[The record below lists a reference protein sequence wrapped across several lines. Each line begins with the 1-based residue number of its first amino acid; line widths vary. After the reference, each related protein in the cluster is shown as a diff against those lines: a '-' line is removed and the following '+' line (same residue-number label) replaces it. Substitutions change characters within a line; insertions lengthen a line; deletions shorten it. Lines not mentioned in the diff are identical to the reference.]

1 MEANEIIEGLQD
13 FFKNLS
19 PDEFDEIKEAF
30 SVEIEGDVSIDE
42 YLSAFS
48 GQYFYTG
55 ESDSSCY
62 KSEVMTIDSYADLYL
77 KGKFDE
83 EESEYSGYIP
93 EDSVYYDND
102 IKDYKKA
109 A

>member
-1 MEANEIIEGLQD
+1 MEANEIIEGLED

-30 SVEIEGDVSIDE
+30 SVEIEGDVSIGE

-48 GQYFYTG
+48 DQYFYTG
-55 ESDSSCY
+55 DSDSSCY
-62 KSEVMTIDSYADLYL
+62 KTEVIAIDSVADLYL
-77 KGKFDE
+77 HGKFDV
-83 EESEYSGYIP
+83 SQSQYSAKLP
-93 EDSVYYDND
+93 SDSKYSVND
-102 IKDYKKA
+102 IRDFKKA